1 MVYAMSDLHGCY
13 DLYIKMLEKIK
24 FSDEDT
30 LYILGDIVDRGPDG
44 IKIYKDMMKRKN
56 VIPLLGNHD
65 YTALRM
71 FKMIYNKEGFNY
83 LDLGYKMWMMIGG
96 EPTNNAFL
104 ELSEREQ
111 LEIINYISQFTIFKD
126 ISVDGN
132 KFWLSHTIPQK
143 DRMLHDCNLERE
155 DFIAGAPEY
164 DKKYYDNKYIVTGH
178 TPTLFISPE
187 YDGKIYNKNN
197 HIAIDCGA
205 VFGGILGC
213 ICLNDFKEYYV
224 E

>member
-1 MVYAMSDLHGCY
+1 MVYAISDLHGCY
-13 DLYIKMLEKIK
+13 DLYINMLEKIN

-30 LYILGDIVDRGPDG
+30 LYILGDIVDWGPDG

-143 DRMLHDCNLERE
+143 DRILHDCNLERE
-155 DFIAGAPEY
+155 DFIAGAL
-164 DKKYYDNKYIVTGH
+164 NMI
-178 TPTLFISPE
+178 
-187 YDGKIYNKNN
+187 KNIMIIN
-197 HIAIDCGA
+197 I
-205 VFGGILGC
+205 
-213 ICLNDFKEYYV
+213 
-224 E
+224 

>member
-30 LYILGDIVDRGPDG
+30 LYILGDVTDRGEDG
-44 IKIYKDMMKRKN
+44 IKILQDMMKRGN
-56 VIPLLGNHD
+56 VIPILGNHD

-71 FKMIYNKEGFNY
+71 FKMIYNKEESDSLNS
-83 LDLGYKMWMMIGG
+83 GYIMWKLVGG
-96 EPTNNAFL
+96 SPTNDAFMKL
-104 ELSEREQ
+104 AEAER
-111 LEIINYISQFTIFKD
+111 LEIINYISKFSLFKD
-126 ISVDGN
+126 ITINGN

-143 DRMLHDCNLERE
+143 DRMLNNRNLKCE

-164 DKKYYDNKYIVTGH
+164 DKKYFYDKYIVTGH

-205 VFGGILGC
+205 VFGRVLGC
-213 ICLNDFKEYYV
+213 ICLDNFKEYYV
-224 E
+224 

>member
-30 LYILGDIVDRGPDG
+30 LYILGDVTDRGEDG
-44 IKIYKDMMKRKN
+44 IKILQDMMKRKN
-56 VIPLLGNHD
+56 VIPILGNHD

-71 FKMIYNKEGFNY
+71 FKMIYNKEESDG
-83 LDLGYKMWMMIGG
+83 LILGRTMWKLIGG
-96 EPTNNAFL
+96 APTNDTFM
-104 ELSEREQ
+104 ELSEAEQ

-155 DFIAGAPEY
+155 DFIAGAPE
-164 DKKYYDNKYIVTGH
+164 
-178 TPTLFISPE
+178 
-187 YDGKIYNKNN
+187 
-197 HIAIDCGA
+197 
-205 VFGGILGC
+205 
-213 ICLNDFKEYYV
+213 
-224 E
+224 

>member
-1 MVYAMSDLHGCY
+1 MSDLHGCY
-13 DLYIKMLEKIK
+13 GLYIKMLEEIN

-30 LYILGDIVDRGPDG
+30 LYVLGDIVDRDNGG
-44 IKIYKDMMKRKN
+44 IKILQDIMKRKN
-56 VIPLLGNHD
+56 VVPILGNHD

-71 FKMIYNKEGFNY
+71 FKMIYNKEESDS
-83 LDLGYKMWMMIGG
+83 LILGRAMWKLIGG
-96 EPTNNAFL
+96 TPTNDAFM
-104 ELSEREQ
+104 ELSEAEQ
-111 LEIINYISQFTIFKD
+111 LEIINYISQFTVFKD
-126 ISVDGN
+126 ISVDDN

-143 DRMLHDCNLERE
+143 ERMLHDGNLERE

-205 VFGGILGC
+205 VFGRILGC
-213 ICLNDFKEYYV
+213 ICLNNFKEYYV
-224 E
+224 K